1 MKITESQLRNI
12 IKEELASEGVFG
24 DIFGSRKKKEF
35 GYKWQDKP
43 LHNMTPVEQEKYKE
57 LHKSASQKRQKGWSE
72 EEAARTAADH
82 EIKSADRAELDA
94 AWRKKQPALQV
105 DPEAYKVPGY
115 HAVRNKLTREQLE
128 DIVNE
133 VLKTMRENRDV

>member
-1 MKITESQLRNI
+1 MKITESQLRKI

-43 LHNMTPVEQEKYKE
+43 LHKMTPAEQEKYIEFYKTG
-57 LHKSASQKRQKGWSE
+57 SQKRQKGWSE
-72 EEAARTAADH
+72 EEATRTAADQ
-82 EIKSADRAELDA
+82 EKKSAERAELDA

-128 DIVNE
+128 GIVHE
-133 VLKTMRENRDV
+133 VLKTMRENKDV